1 MLKEWAQAQFNAQVD
16 ALGTEVNKINL
27 DNNTI

>member
-1 MLKEWAQAQFNAQVD
+1 MLKEWAQAQFNAKVD
-16 ALGTEVNKINL
+16 ALGTGVNQINL